1 MKRITLILTFVVASA
16 LLTQVDAG
24 TKKTVQEN
32 AWMDDQ
38 TDQTDTYAIP
48 LDNSEAEE
56 EVEEE
61 TLQREARKYAE
72 RRSQNR
78 TNRN

>member
-1 MKRITLILTFVVASA
+1 MKRITFILTFVVASA
-16 LLTQVDAG
+16 LLTQMNAG

-56 EVEEE
+56 QEEE
-61 TLQREARKYAE
+61 EQLQREARRYAE
-72 RRSQNR
+72 QRAKK
-78 TNRN
+78 RN